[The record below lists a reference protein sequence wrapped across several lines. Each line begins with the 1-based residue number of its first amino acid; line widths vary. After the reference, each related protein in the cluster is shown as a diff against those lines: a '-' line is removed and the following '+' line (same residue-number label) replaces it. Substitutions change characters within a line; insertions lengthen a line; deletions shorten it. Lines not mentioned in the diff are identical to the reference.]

1 MVGLN
6 IYELYPK
13 LPDPSDET
21 ILSVN
26 GLTLGK
32 EYRNISFELHR
43 GEILGLAGLVG
54 AGRTALARGIFGL
67 DPPSEGRV
75 FLRGNQARFTSTAES
90 IIADGG
96 AILMISSDLPELL
109 GMSHRIGVMRRG
121 ELVAMLQGGQTNQEE
136 IMNYAAL
143 ERT

>member
-13 LPDPSDET
+13 LPEPSDEV

-26 GLTLGK
+26 GLKLGK

-54 AGRTALARGIFGL
+54 AGRAALARGIFGL
-67 DPPSEGRV
+67 DPPSEGMV

-90 IIADGG
+90 ISAGLGYVTEDRKAVGVFPH
-96 AILMISSDLPELL
+96 LSVPHNIS
-109 GMSHRIGVMRRG
+109 I
-121 ELVAMLQGGQTNQEE
+121 
-136 IMNYAAL
+136 AAL
-143 ERT
+143 HTISKGPVIQLAEE